1 MASKTDAIAKLVI
14 VFFISLLSF
23 SIGTFVG
30 KNYSDNQH
38 QLAALE
44 PSKAEKSERSVASV
58 HEEGSAKPGAMTDDE
73 IAKLAEE
80 FVSDETA
87 PVPADGHAAE
97 GGHGAVAAA
106 GGHEAPAAHG
116 AAPAHGTATS
126 AKNDTGHGSPAASGH
141 ETTTD
146 KHDAKSDA
154 HAPRGGT
161 AKGITSTEPSSTA
174 KNLAAGKAPVTTETK
189 AVAKSAT
196 TVEERRP
203 SSLPKDVAAFS
214 VGKFTV
220 QVASYPDEAEAQKH
234 ASDLKDK
241 GYSAFYVPAN
251 IKGKTFYR
259 VSVGQFAT
267 QKEAQS
273 YRSEFIG
280 KAKVGSA
287 IVQKITE

>member
-44 PSKAEKSERSVASV
+44 PSSHKAEKSERSVASV
-58 HEEGSAKPGAMTDDE
+58 HEEGASKPGAMTDEE

-80 FVSDETA
+80 FVSDETT
-87 PVPADGHAAE
+87 PGHGAE
-97 GGHGAVAAA
+97 DAHGAVAA
-106 GGHEAPAAHG
+106 GHGE
-116 AAPAHGTATS
+116 AAPAHGAATS
-126 AKNDTGHGSPAASGH
+126 AKNETGHGGH
-141 ETTTD
+141 EATNE
-146 KHDAKSDA
+146 KPDAKSEA
-154 HAPRGGT
+154 HAPKGAGS
-161 AKGITSTEPSSTA
+161 AKGITSNEPSSTA
-174 KNLAAGKAPVTTETK
+174 KNLAAGKAPAATENK
-189 AVAKSAT
+189 AAAKAT
-196 TVEERRP
+196 TEERRP
-203 SSLPKDVAAFS
+203 SSLPKDVAAFT

-234 ASDLKDK
+234 ASELKDK

-251 IKGKTFYR
+251 IKGKTYYR

-273 YRSEFIG
+273 YRTEFIG

>member
-1 MASKTDAIAKLVI
+1 MRIEKMASKTDAIAKLVI

-58 HEEGSAKPGAMTDDE
+58 HEEGSGKPGAMTDEE

-87 PVPADGHAAE
+87 PNAEEGHAAE
-97 GGHGAVAAA
+97 GAHGAVATA
-106 GGHEAPAAHG
+106 GGHGETAP
-116 AAPAHGTATS
+116 
-126 AKNDTGHGSPAASGH
+126 KNETGHEAAS
-141 ETTTD
+141 E
-146 KHDAKSDA
+146 KADAKSDA
-154 HAPRGGT
+154 HAPRAVTNKGHIT
-161 AKGITSTEPSSTA
+161 ATEASSTA
-174 KNLAAGKAPVTTETK
+174 KNLAAGKAPAATETK
-189 AVAKSAT
+189 AVPKTA

-203 SSLPKDVAAFS
+203 SSLPKNVAAFS

-234 ASDLKDK
+234 ASELKDK

-273 YRSEFIG
+273 YRAEFIG

>member
-44 PSKAEKSERSVASV
+44 PSSQKAEKADRSVASV
-58 HEEGSAKPGAMTDDE
+58 HEEGNNKPGAMTDEE

-80 FVSDETA
+80 FVSDEAPTTA
-87 PVPADGHAAE
+87 GHGDEHAAE
-97 GGHGAVAAA
+97 GAHGAVA
-106 GGHEAPAAHG
+106 GHGEAK
-116 AAPAHGTATS
+116 APAHGAATS
-126 AKNDTGHGSPAASGH
+126 AKNEAAHGGGH
-141 ETTTD
+141 ETATE
-146 KHDAKSDA
+146 KPEAKAEA
-154 HAPRGGT
+154 HSPRGGS
-161 AKGITSTEPSSTA
+161 AKGVTANEPSTAA
-174 KNLAAGKAPVTTETK
+174 KNLAAGKVPATTENKPAAK
-189 AVAKSAT
+189 ATA
-196 TVEERRP
+196 EERRP

-234 ASDLKDK
+234 ASNLKDK

-251 IKGKTFYR
+251 IKGKTYYR

-273 YRSEFIG
+273 YRADFIG
-280 KAKVGSA
+280 KAKVSSA